1 MHWIILKEDF
11 LERKTLNLLKL
22 NNMVIEYLVGPE
34 GDLEYVTKP
43 IEYFSTCRWLV
54 IKKYLNEKDNKV
66 YLESQ
71 FYGSLTDCNAW
82 LNLKNI
88 DKHYIRFEYN
98 LKDFPGLEN
107 DCYYFNQKIKLTYE

>member
-1 MHWIILKEDF
+1 MI
-11 LERKTLNLLKL
+11 
-22 NNMVIEYLVGPE
+22 IEYLVVPE
-34 GDLEYVTKP
+34 GQIDKDTKP
-43 IEYFSTCRWLV
+43 IEYFSSCSWYV
-54 IKKYLNEKDNKV
+54 FKKYIGDKDNKV

-98 LKDFPGLEN
+98 LKDFPKLEN
-107 DCYYFNQKIKLTYE
+107 DCYYINQKLKIKLN